1 MVTKIWEFIPFKH
14 KISYN
19 SAYIADMAK
28 NLTPN
33 SLKHGVFMVA
43 LFKDRP

>member
-1 MVTKIWEFIPFKH
+1 
-14 KISYN
+14 
-19 SAYIADMAK
+19 MAK